1 MRSFGVV
8 ITVYLLAFKQLSGQ
22 CVKGDC
28 YNGEGTYKAKMVLSI
43 RVVSEWGNFNGRGT
57 VRYASNDYFVGIFR
71 SGKKEGS
78 GKYVLQRVMS
88 TRVNL

>member
-28 YNGEGTYKAKMVLSI
+28 YNGEGTYKAKNGSI
-43 RVVSEWGNFNGRGT
+43 YQGVSEWGTSMAGARFGMPVMIILLEYSEVGKGR
-57 VRYASNDYFVGIFR
+57 
-71 SGKKEGS
+71 KW
-78 GKYVLQRVMS
+78 
-88 TRVNL
+88 